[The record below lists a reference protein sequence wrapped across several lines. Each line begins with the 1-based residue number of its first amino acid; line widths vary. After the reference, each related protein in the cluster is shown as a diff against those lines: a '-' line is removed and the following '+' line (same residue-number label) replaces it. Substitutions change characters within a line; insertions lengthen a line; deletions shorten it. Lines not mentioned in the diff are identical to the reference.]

1 MNYNCKPFIDAYV
14 DSFSRTQE
22 SRENKQGLV
31 LPQME
36 DLTYLEEELVKLFF
50 PGLSGGESRAKL
62 NHVITYHMEN
72 VTRLLADS
80 IYLALC
86 YEDKGQH
93 QDTGI
98 FEEQARSIVDEL
110 AATFPEIRNR
120 LKLDA
125 EAGYRGDPAAKSVH
139 EVILSY
145 PFIHAMAIHRVAHFL
160 YKRNVPLIP
169 RMMTELVH
177 SSTGIDIHPGAEIG
191 DYFFIDHG
199 TGIVIGE
206 TAVIGN
212 NVKIYQGVTLGSI
225 SFRKGPDGEILKY
238 GKRHPT
244 IEDGVTIYANATIL
258 GDVTIG
264 RNSVIGSSA
273 WIREDIPPCS
283 LVTAQMPKIT
293 IRQRLDEPCCC
304 EESKKSEKQ
313 D

>member
-1 MNYNCKPFIDAYV
+1 MYYNCEPHIEAYV
-14 DSFSRTQE
+14 DSFKRTQE
-22 SRENKQGLV
+22 SREEKEGLV

-62 NHVITYHMEN
+62 NHVIRYHMEN
-72 VTRLLADS
+72 VTRLLIDS
-80 IYLALC
+80 INLAYC
-86 YEDKGQH
+86 YEDKGEH
-93 QDTGI
+93 DPHI
-98 FEEQARSIVDEL
+98 WEQKAIEVVDEL

-125 EAGYRGDPAAKSVH
+125 VAGYRGDPAAKSVH

-145 PFIHAMAIHRVAHFL
+145 PGIHAMAIHRVAHFL
-160 YKRNVPLIP
+160 YRKDVPLIP

-177 SSTGIDIHPGAEIG
+177 RTTGIDIHPGAEIG

-206 TAVIGN
+206 SAIIGN
-212 NVKIYQGVTLGSI
+212 HVKIYQGVTLGAI
-225 SFRKGPDGEILKY
+225 SFKKDAEGNIMKE

-244 IEDGVTIYANATIL
+244 IEDGCTIYANATIL

-264 RNSVIGSSA
+264 RNSVIGSST

-293 IRQRLDEPCCC
+293 IRKRLDSPCCC
-304 EESKKSEKQ
+304 EESADK
-313 D
+313 